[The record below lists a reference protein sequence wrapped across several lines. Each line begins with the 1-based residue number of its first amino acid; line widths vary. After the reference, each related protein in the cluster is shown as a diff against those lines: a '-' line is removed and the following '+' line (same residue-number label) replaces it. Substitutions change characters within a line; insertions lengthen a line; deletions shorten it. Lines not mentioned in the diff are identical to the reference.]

1 MQKAKKKRFHH
12 INFSKVE
19 ENHPF
24 SVKHCILGGF
34 VNLGVFCGLFTV
46 MVSGGWNLGIDYSS
60 SDNQASASASLGMA
74 QSPLGERPTEPTLG
88 PSVLQLRLNCWV
100 KNR

>member
-1 MQKAKKKRFHH
+1 MEINTQKAKKKRFHH
-12 INFSKVE
+12 IYLGMIKKTTRFQWKTEFRV
-19 ENHPF
+19 
-24 SVKHCILGGF
+24 VLGG
-34 VNLGVFCGLFTV
+34 LGGL
-46 MVSGGWNLGIDYSS
+46 GGWDLGISYSS

-100 KNR
+100 KKR